1 MFKIIRFKATDL
13 ILLMSSIILLFIF
26 YLYLSIDDKTIVIF
40 SSKAL
45 TGKIVYGIK
54 VLLKA
59 STAVTIIVLI
69 SSVFRSKTV
78 SNCLF
83 VLVAFLSSFVLY
95 MKINF
100 GSVSVGSFASI
111 VESNLDELYEMI
123 TSSAIPIPVFLS
135 LLLFPL
141 VMIFLRMKLSNTK
154 ACFFVCAL
162 LILQCLV
169 FSLKAISN
177 GSTTAIT
184 DSGQEYNKS
193 SSVIDYLFKTI
204 PSLNV
209 FYVANDYLKLKK
221 IEGQP
226 ISPNWH
232 NVTSAKNK
240 IYIVVIGES
249 AQRSAFSSYG
259 YSRRT
264 SESIDNIGAV
274 TFVSDGVSPAAQT
287 RNSISRILAVNDGI
301 AVDNNLN
308 IIDLAKSAGLNTRW
322 YSNQGSIGVHDTPV
336 TRIAKRADKIVFHN
350 KDYTLAQSDRVLLD
364 DLKKD
369 LPDDYSSGKGVVYF
383 LHTIGSHPDFCS
395 RIKGTKY
402 RLEDGTSLEKDV
414 NCYDNSVLNTS
425 MLISDII
432 KYLKP
437 FDKDYELIYFSDHG
451 LVDINERPFKV
462 HGAGNKFERKAVE
475 VPFFFISSSQKENEI
490 LNRTYFLRDFPH
502 TFADWIGVKAD
513 EAVPSKSIF
522 NLELQQ
528 ESFIISDDN
537 EKVNIGNVGL

>member
-1 MFKIIRFKATDL
+1 
-13 ILLMSSIILLFIF
+13 
-26 YLYLSIDDKTIVIF
+26 
-40 SSKAL
+40 
-45 TGKIVYGIK
+45 
-54 VLLKA
+54 
-59 STAVTIIVLI
+59 
-69 SSVFRSKTV
+69 
-78 SNCLF
+78 
-83 VLVAFLSSFVLY
+83 

-111 VESNLDELYEMI
+111 SESNLNESYEMI
-123 TSSAIPIPVFLS
+123 ISSAIPLPVFLS
-135 LLLFPL
+135 LLLFPP
-141 VMIFLRMKLSNTK
+141 VMIFLRKKLSNTK

-169 FSLKAISN
+169 LSVKAMINES
-177 GSTTAIT
+177 STIAIT
-184 DSGQEYNKS
+184 DSGQQYNKS
-193 SSVIDYLFKTI
+193 SSIVDYLFKTI
-204 PSLNV
+204 PSLTV
-209 FYVANDYLKLKK
+209 FYVANNYLKLKK
-221 IEGQP
+221 IEDQP

-259 YSRRT
+259 YSRQT
-264 SESIDNIGAV
+264 SQSINNIGGV
-274 TFVSDGVSPAAQT
+274 TFVSDVISPAAQT
-287 RNSISRILAVNDGI
+287 RNSISRILAVNDEI

-308 IIDLAKSAGLNTRW
+308 IIDLAKSAGLKTRW

-336 TRIAKRADKIVFHN
+336 TRIAKRADKIIFHN
-350 KDYTLAQSDRVLLD
+350 KDWTLAQSDRVLLD

-369 LPDDYSSGKGVVYF
+369 LPDDYSSDKGVVYF

-395 RIKGTKY
+395 RIKDTKY
-402 RLEDGTSLEKDV
+402 RLEDGASLEKDV

-462 HGAGNKFERKAVE
+462 HGVGNEFERKAVE
-475 VPFFFISSSQKENEI
+475 VPFFFISSSQKENKI

-513 EAVPSKSIF
+513 EAVSSKSIF

-528 ESFIISDDN
+528 EPFIISDDN
-537 EKVNIGNVGL
+537 KKVNIVNVRL